1 MVVYVAFL
9 RGINV
14 GGRNLIK
21 MKEVCHQFESIE
33 LEKITSYRA
42 SGNILFTTELEQATV
57 VERIKETLF
66 DLVGRNVEVFLRTS
80 TQIEEI
86 MSFNPFRERELS
98 SAKLYVTFIPTK
110 TQIDLALPLQSPQKD
125 VELFLAANSNL
136 FSQAYPRKGRYGTP
150 NKFIEKE
157 LQVPATT
164 RNWNTIKVIS
174 EILNR
179 DY

>member
-86 MSFNPFRERELS
+86 MSFNPFRERESS

-110 TQIDLALPLQSPQKD
+110 TQIDLALPLQ
-125 VELFLAANSNL
+125 
-136 FSQAYPRKGRYGTP
+136 
-150 NKFIEKE
+150 
-157 LQVPATT
+157 
-164 RNWNTIKVIS
+164 
-174 EILNR
+174 
-179 DY
+179 

>member
-1 MVVYVAFL
+1 MTVYVAFL

-21 MKEVCHQFESIE
+21 MKDICQKFEFIG
-33 LEKITSYRA
+33 LENVSSYRA
-42 SGNILFTTELEQATV
+42 SGNILFITEADGV
-57 VERIKETLF
+57 INRIKDELH
-66 DLVGRNVEVFLRTS
+66 DLTGRDIEVFLRTS
-80 TQIEEI
+80 SEIEEI
-86 MSFNPFRERELS
+86 LNLNPFRKRESS

-110 TQIDLALPLQSPQKD
+110 TQIDLALPLHTPPKD

-136 FSQAYPRKGRYGTP
+136 FSQAYPRKGRYGAP
-150 NKFIEKE
+150 NKFIENE

-164 RNWNTIKVIS
+164 RNWNTIKGIF

>member
-1 MVVYVAFL
+1 M
-9 RGINV
+9 
-14 GGRNLIK
+14 
-21 MKEVCHQFESIE
+21 
-33 LEKITSYRA
+33 
-42 SGNILFTTELEQATV
+42 
-57 VERIKETLF
+57 
-66 DLVGRNVEVFLRTS
+66 
-80 TQIEEI
+80 
-86 MSFNPFRERELS
+86 S